1 MILTVFFS
9 NIIELLIFTF
19 FYKSLLSSNEN
30 KKLSF
35 WIKKWDFIEKNND
48 PQTNICVIYEYRYQ
62 IINFNIILFI
72 RLLNKIRIM
81 LS

>member
-30 KKLSF
+30 KSMNILSS
-35 WIKKWDFIEKNND
+35 IY
-48 PQTNICVIYEYRYQ
+48 CV
-62 IINFNIILFI
+62 
-72 RLLNKIRIM
+72 
-81 LS
+81 S